1 MTWSRR
7 SPPRPLPYVTAVS
20 NEQGMDGA
28 VDYEQFT
35 TRNRMQPADVL
46 QYPLSQRKSIFT
58 PATVDMINAAFVLSS
73 PPVKG

>member
-1 MTWSRR
+1 VIEKQ
-7 SPPRPLPYVTAVS
+7 LPHRDSV
-20 NEQGMDGA
+20 Q
-28 VDYEQFT
+28 Q
-35 TRNRMQPADVL
+35 ADVL